1 MARNFSLCVQ
11 TRDYDGDMS
20 FACNDDLS
28 RDVLRRRG
36 ECMAPRFSFAEQS
49 VKSRGTTLIESSS
62 EHVSPRGQ
70 KFTMQ
75 RCA

>member
-1 MARNFSLCVQ
+1 MAQNFSLCMQ
-11 TRDYDGDMS
+11 TRDYDGNMS

-28 RDVLRRRG
+28 RDVSRRRG
-36 ECMAPRFSFAEQS
+36 ERMAPRFSFAEQS

-62 EHVSPRGQ
+62 EHVTPRGQ
-70 KFTMQ
+70 KFTVQ